1 MEPLIL
7 IVKWPYLI
15 LSGNN
20 YDQWPAD
27 KEVTKLRR
35 LRRLRWDR
43 FLLIFDLISYDFS
56 ERILGEACQLLVLL
70 MIIVISVLFNLLA
83 VTILLMKYS
92 SNIDIIFHKGKFSG
106 GEGNTWETF

>member
-1 MEPLIL
+1 MIL

-15 LSGNN
+15 LLGNN

-43 FLLIFDLISYDFS
+43 FFGIFDLISSDVS
-56 ERILGEACQLLVLL
+56 ERILGDACQIWVLL
-70 MIIVISVLFNLLA
+70 MIIIISVLFSLLA
-83 VTILLMKYS
+83 VTIILMKY
-92 SNIDIIFHKGKFSG
+92 N
-106 GEGNTWETF
+106 N